1 MIRADTKIEFSIMM
15 GADFYES
22 EKQLSQNA
30 RDGIPP
36 IGIGC
41 GCLIRQ
47 AIIDKNAR
55 IGDEVILV
63 NKDVVKD
70 ADADNYFIRDYII
83 IVPKNAVI
91 PSGTVI

>member
-1 MIRADTKIEFSIMM
+1 MM

-22 EKQLSQNA
+22 EKQISQNA
-30 RDGIPP
+30 RDGIPS
-36 IGIGC
+36 IGIGS

-63 NKDVVKD
+63 NKDVVRN
-70 ADADNYFIRDYII
+70 ADAENYFIRDYII